1 MDSFSIGISGLE
13 AAQKAFDIIGNNV
26 ANAATDGYHRQ
37 RIELRPAFSW
47 QVGSIPLGGGVE
59 IAGITRLIDGLLEQ
73 EILRQQS
80 LLGQV
85 SQEFTTLRTVENA
98 FGEFLEGSSLNAAI
112 DNFFNALQD
121 LSAHPTEVIWQNQIV
136 TAAKT
141 LAGQFRT
148 LGEYLTALKSQI
160 ELEAKNTIE
169 QINILTN
176 SLAELNNNI
185 ERQKIGGGQANNLRD
200 QRDQCLTELSE
211 LVGIETQ
218 TRDYGVIDVYVAGIP
233 VVINASSIDLEA
245 GLEEEGKLGISVAG
259 ADNFNINVQGG
270 RLGGLLSLRNELV
283 SGIHDDLDDLAT
295 AMIQQINQYHIEG
308 VGSTGSFT
316 ELTGWPVTSENLAD
330 FVPPITS
337 GWVFI
342 RVTDTTVPGTTTI
355 TRHEIDIANDLPPDP
370 TLSDFADYI
379 TNNITGLTASAI
391 SSKLRIQQTDTDYKF
406 DFLPAVLPE
415 PESGDIDFHGSS
427 DPTVSASGIYT
438 GSSNDTFKFTV
449 SGTGN
454 VGVHPLT
461 LTVTDKASNT
471 IDTINIGSG
480 YAVGD
485 KIDVGDTGIKIS
497 LSTGDLVEGD
507 YFSIDVFADTDTSG
521 VLAAVGINTFFSGSS
536 ASNIAVCS
544 DINTTP
550 GRVAAA
556 LGADMTDNI
565 NALRM
570 AGLKDQAVTS
580 LNSMTPGEFYRQMVT
595 DIGQQLF
602 VKQARKDNIESMVQN
617 LSNQQSEMS
626 GVDINDE
633 AARMLV
639 FEQMFKAMSKY
650 MITIQSLLMSIMEI
664 V

>member
-1 MDSFSIGISGLE
+1 MDSFSIGISGLK
-13 AAQKAFDIIGNNV
+13 AAQRAFEIIGNNV

-37 RIELRPAFSW
+37 RIELRPAYTG
-47 QVGSIPLGGGVE
+47 QVGPVLVGGGVD
-59 IAGITRLIDGLLEQ
+59 IVGITRLIDGLLEQ

-98 FGEFLEGSSLNAAI
+98 FGEFLGGSGLNAAI

-121 LSAHPTEVIWQNQIV
+121 LSAHPGEVIWQNQIV

-141 LAGQFRT
+141 MAGQFRT
-148 LGEYLTALKSQI
+148 LGEFLTELKNQI
-160 ELEAKNTIE
+160 ELEAKNIIE

-176 SLAELNNNI
+176 RIAELNDNI
-185 ERQKIGGGQANNLRD
+185 EKQEVGGGHANNLRD
-200 QRDQCLTELSE
+200 QRDQCITELSE
-211 LVGIETQ
+211 LVGIETK
-218 TRDYGVIDVYVAGIP
+218 TRDYGVIDVYVAGTP
-233 VVINASSIDLEA
+233 VVISASSINLEA
-245 GLEEEGKLGISVAG
+245 GLKEEGKLGISVAG
-259 ADNFNINVQGG
+259 ANNFNINAEGG

-283 SGIHDDLDDLAT
+283 SGIHDNLDNLAT

-316 ELTGWPVTSENLAD
+316 ALTGWTVTSENLAD
-330 FVPPITS
+330 FGSDVTDGKIY
-337 GWVFI
+337 I
-342 RVTDTTVPGTTTI
+342 RVTNTSTGAI
-355 TRHEIDIANDLPPDP
+355 TRTEIPVDKSADSLSDIA
-370 TLSDFADYI
+370 TLISA
-379 TNNITGLTASAI
+379 ITGLSASVI
-391 SSKLRIQQTDTDYKF
+391 SSKLYIQAETDYKF

-415 PESGDIDFHGSS
+415 PESGDIDFNGSS

-438 GSSNDTFKFTV
+438 GSSNDTFTFTV

-454 VGVHPLT
+454 VGVHTLT
-461 LTVTDKASNT
+461 LTVTDGALNT

-480 YAVGD
+480 YAAGD

-497 LSTGDLVEGD
+497 LGIGDLVDGD
-507 YFSIDVFADTDTSG
+507 SFSIDVFADTDSSG

-536 ASNIAVCS
+536 ASDIAVCS

-556 LGADMTDNI
+556 LGADMTDNA

-580 LNSMTPGEFYRQMVT
+580 LNSMTLGEFYRQMVT

-602 VKQARKDNIESMVQN
+602 VKQARKDNTESMVQN
-617 LSNQQSEMS
+617 LSNQQSEIS

-633 AARMLV
+633 AARMLL

-650 MITIQSLLMSIMEI
+650 MSTIQSLLISIMEI

>member
-37 RIELRPAFSW
+37 RLELRPAYSS
-47 QVGSIPLGGGVE
+47 QVGSVLLGGGVD
-59 IAGITRLIDGLLEQ
+59 IVGVTRLIDGFLEQ

-85 SQEFTTLRTVENA
+85 SQEYTTLQTVENA
-98 FGEFLEGSSLNAAI
+98 FGEFLEGSGLNAAI

-136 TAAKT
+136 TAAKNM
-141 LAGQFRT
+141 AGQFRT
-148 LGEYLTALKSQI
+148 LGEYLTELKRQI
-160 ELEAKNTIE
+160 ELEAENTIE

-185 ERQKIGGGQANNLRD
+185 EKQKIGGGQANNLQD
-200 QRDQCLTELSE
+200 QRDQCITELSE
-211 LVGIETQ
+211 LVGIETK
-218 TRDYGVIDVYVAGIP
+218 TREYGVIDVYVAGTP
-233 VVINASSIDLEA
+233 VVISASSIDLEA
-245 GLEEEGKLGISVAG
+245 GLKEEGKLGISVAG
-259 ADNFNINVQGG
+259 ADNFNINAEGG

-283 SGIHDDLDDLAT
+283 SGICDDLDDLAT
-295 AMIQQINQYHIEG
+295 AMIQQINQYHVQG
-308 VGSTGSFT
+308 VGSSGSFT
-316 ELTGWPVTSENLAD
+316 ELTGWPVTSEVLAD

-337 GWVFI
+337 GSVFI

-355 TRHEIDIANDLPPDP
+355 TRHEIDIANDLPADP

-379 TNNITGLTASAI
+379 TNNITGLTASVI
-391 SSKLRIQQTDTDYKF
+391 SSKLHIQAETDYKF
-406 DFLPAVLPE
+406 DFIPAVLPE
-415 PESGDIDFHGSS
+415 PESGDIDFNGSS

-438 GSSNDTFKFTV
+438 RSSNDTFKFTV

-454 VGVHPLT
+454 VGVHTLT
-461 LTVTDKASNT
+461 LTVTDKALNT

-497 LSTGDLVEGD
+497 LSTGDLVDGD
-507 YFSIDVFADTDTSG
+507 SFSIDVFADTDTSG
-521 VLAAVGINTFFSGSS
+521 VLAAAGINTFFSGSS
-536 ASNIAVCS
+536 ASNIVVCP

-556 LGADMTDNI
+556 LGADMTDNA

-617 LSNQQSEMS
+617 LSNQQSEIS

-650 MITIQSLLMSIMEI
+650 ISTIQSLLISIMEI

>member
-37 RIELRPAFSW
+37 RIELRPAYSS
-47 QVGSIPLGGGVE
+47 QVGSVLLGGGVD
-59 IAGITRLIDGLLEQ
+59 IVGVTRLIDGFLEQ

-85 SQEFTTLRTVENA
+85 SQEFTALRTVENA
-98 FGEFLEGSSLNAAI
+98 FGEFLEGSGLNAAI

-121 LSAHPTEVIWQNQIV
+121 LSAHPGEVIWQNQIV

-141 LAGQFRT
+141 MAGQFRT
-148 LGEYLTALKSQI
+148 LGEFLTALKSQI

-176 SLAELNNNI
+176 RIAELNNNI
-185 ERQKIGGGQANNLRD
+185 EKQEIGGGQANNLRD
-200 QRDQCLTELSE
+200 QRDQSITELSE
-211 LVGIETQ
+211 LVGIETMN
-218 TRDYGVIDVYVAGIP
+218 REYGVIDVYVSGTP
-233 VVINASSIDLEA
+233 VVISASSIDLES
-245 GLEEEGKLGISVAG
+245 GLKEEGKLGISVVG

-295 AMIQQINQYHIEG
+295 AMIQQINQYHVQG

-316 ELTGWPVTSENLAD
+316 ELTGWPVTSEDLAD
-330 FVPPITS
+330 FDPPITD
-337 GWVFI
+337 GHIYI
-342 RVTDTTVPGTTTI
+342 RVTNITTGAI
-355 TRHEIDIANDLPPDP
+355 TREDIDLSLISPL
-370 TLSDFADYI
+370 TLSNIAAEI
-379 TNNITGLTASAI
+379 TTRTGLTASVI
-391 SSKLRIQQTDTDYKF
+391 YSKLHIQSETDYKF

-415 PESGDIDFHGSS
+415 PESGDIDFNGSS
-427 DPTVSASGIYT
+427 DPTVNASGIYT
-438 GSSNDTFKFTV
+438 GNSNDTFTFTV

-454 VGVHPLT
+454 VGVHTLT
-461 LTVTDKASNT
+461 LTVTDEASNT

-480 YAVGD
+480 YAAGD

-497 LSTGDLVEGD
+497 LSTGDLVDGD
-507 YFSIDVFADTDTSG
+507 SFSIKVFADTDTSG
-521 VLAAVGINTFFSGSS
+521 VLAAVGINTFFSGRS
-536 ASNIAVCS
+536 ASDIAICS

-556 LGADMTDNI
+556 LGADMTDNA

-570 AGLKDQAVTS
+570 VGLKDQAVTS

-595 DIGQQLF
+595 DIAQQLF
-602 VKQARKDNIESMVQN
+602 VKQARKDNITSMVQN
-617 LSNQQSEMS
+617 LSNQQSEIS

-650 MITIQSLLMSIMEI
+650 LSTIQSLLISIMEI

>member
-1 MDSFSIGISGLE
+1 MDSFSIGISGLK
-13 AAQKAFDIIGNNV
+13 AAQRAFDIIGNNV
-26 ANAATDGYHRQ
+26 ANAATEGYHRQ
-37 RIELRPAFSW
+37 RIELRPAYLS
-47 QVGSIPLGGGVE
+47 QVGSVLLGGGVD
-59 IAGITRLIDGLLEQ
+59 IVGITRLIDDLLEK
-73 EILRQQS
+73 EIFRQQS

-85 SQEFTTLRTVENA
+85 SQEFTTLRGVENA
-98 FGEFLEGSSLNAAI
+98 FGELTEGSGLSEAI
-112 DNFFNALQD
+112 DFFFNALQD
-121 LSAHPTEVIWQNQIV
+121 LSAHPTEGIWQNQIV
-136 TAAKT
+136 AAAK
-141 LAGQFRT
+141 AMSGQFRT
-148 LGEYLTALKSQI
+148 LGEYLTTLKDQI
-160 ELEAKNTIE
+160 ELEVDNSIE
-169 QINILTN
+169 QVNILT
-176 SLAELNNNI
+176 SRIAELNDNI
-185 ERQKIGGGQANNLRD
+185 EKQEIGGGRANNLRD
-200 QRDQCLTELSE
+200 QRDQCITELSE

-218 TRDYGVIDVYVAGIP
+218 TRDYGVIDVYVAGTP
-233 VVINASSIDLEA
+233 VVISASSIDLEA
-245 GLEEEGKLGISVAG
+245 GLKEESKLGISVAG

-270 RLGGLLSLRNELV
+270 RLGGLLLLRNEIV
-283 SGIHDDLDDLAT
+283 SDIHDDLDDLAT
-295 AMIQQINQYHIEG
+295 AMIQQINQYHVQG

-316 ELTGWPVTSENLAD
+316 ELTGWRVMSEDLAD

-337 GWVFI
+337 GSVFI

-355 TRHEIDIANDLPPDP
+355 TRHEIDIANDLPANP

-379 TNNITGLTASAI
+379 TNNITGLTASVI
-391 SSKLRIQQTDTDYKF
+391 SSKLRIQAETDYKF
-406 DFLPAVLPE
+406 DFLPVVLPE
-415 PESGDIDFHGSS
+415 PESGDIDFNGSS
-427 DPTVSASGIYT
+427 DPTVNASGIYT
-438 GSSNDTFKFTV
+438 ESSNDTLTFTV

-454 VGVHPLT
+454 VGVHTLT
-461 LTVTDKASNT
+461 LTVTDGASNT

-497 LSTGDLVEGD
+497 LSTGDLVDGD
-507 YFSIDVFADTDTSG
+507 SFSIDVFVDTDTSG
-521 VLAAVGINTFFSGSS
+521 VLGAVGINTFFSGSS
-536 ASNIAVCS
+536 ALDIAVCS
-544 DINTTP
+544 DIAATP

-556 LGADMTDNI
+556 LGADMTDNA

-617 LSNQQSEMS
+617 LSNQQSEIS

-650 MITIQSLLMSIMEI
+650 MSTIQSLLISIMEI

>member
-37 RIELRPAFSW
+37 RIELRPAYSS
-47 QVGSIPLGGGVE
+47 QVGSVLLGGGVD
-59 IAGITRLIDGLLEQ
+59 IVGVTRLIDGFLEQ

-85 SQEFTTLRTVENA
+85 SQEFTALRTVENA
-98 FGEFLEGSSLNAAI
+98 FGEFLEGSGLNAAI

-121 LSAHPTEVIWQNQIV
+121 LSAHPGEVIWQNQIV

-141 LAGQFRT
+141 MAGQFRT
-148 LGEYLTALKSQI
+148 LGEFLTALKSQI

-176 SLAELNNNI
+176 RIAELNNNI
-185 ERQKIGGGQANNLRD
+185 EKQEIGGGQANNLRD
-200 QRDQCLTELSE
+200 QRDQSITELSE
-211 LVGIETQ
+211 LVGIETMN
-218 TRDYGVIDVYVAGIP
+218 REYGVIDVYVSGTP
-233 VVINASSIDLEA
+233 VVISASSIDLES
-245 GLEEEGKLGISVAG
+245 GLKEEGKLGISVAG

-295 AMIQQINQYHIEG
+295 AMIQQINQYHVQG

-316 ELTGWPVTSENLAD
+316 ELTGWPVTSEDLAD
-330 FVPPITS
+330 FDPPITD
-337 GWVFI
+337 GHIYI
-342 RVTDTTVPGTTTI
+342 RVTNITTGAI
-355 TRHEIDIANDLPPDP
+355 TREDIDLSLISPL
-370 TLSDFADYI
+370 TLSNIAAEI
-379 TNNITGLTASAI
+379 TTRTGLTASVI
-391 SSKLRIQQTDTDYKF
+391 YSKLHIQSETDYKF

-415 PESGDIDFHGSS
+415 PESGDIDFNGSS
-427 DPTVSASGIYT
+427 DPTVNASGIYT
-438 GSSNDTFKFTV
+438 GNSNDTFTFTV

-454 VGVHPLT
+454 VGVHTLT
-461 LTVTDKASNT
+461 LTVTDEASNT

-480 YAVGD
+480 YAAGD

-497 LSTGDLVEGD
+497 LSTGDLVDGD
-507 YFSIDVFADTDTSG
+507 SFSIKVFADTDTSG
-521 VLAAVGINTFFSGSS
+521 VLAAVGINTFFSGRS
-536 ASNIAVCS
+536 ASDIAICS

-556 LGADMTDNI
+556 LGADMTDNA

-570 AGLKDQAVTS
+570 VGLKDQAVTS

-595 DIGQQLF
+595 DIAQQLF
-602 VKQARKDNIESMVQN
+602 VKQARKDNITSMVQN
-617 LSNQQSEMS
+617 LSNQQSEIS

-650 MITIQSLLMSIMEI
+650 LSTIQSLLISIMEI